1 MLCPAGIVSPM
12 RTKMVIDLIT
22 RVQLRPTKAKTEWLL
37 DKIVMETTRPR
48 LGAEP
53 WRPIAQ
59 RFHRRDQNFGA
70 NLCEPRP
77 MKCDVKGWRRVI
89 SRYSR

>member
-22 RVQLRPTKAKTEWLL
+22 RVQLRPTEAKTEWLL
-37 DKIVMETTRPR
+37 NKIVMETTRPR

-53 WRPIAQ
+53 WRPIEQ
-59 RFHRRDQNFGA
+59 QFITGTPISVRPFA
-70 NLCEPRP
+70 NRAP
-77 MKCDVKGWRRVI
+77 
-89 SRYSR
+89 

>member
-22 RVQLRPTKAKTEWLL
+22 RVQLRPTEAKTEWLL
-37 DKIVMETTRPR
+37 NKIVMETTRPR

-53 WRPIAQ
+53 WRPHCTAVPITGTPISV
-59 RFHRRDQNFGA
+59 RTFA
-70 NLCEPRP
+70 NRAP
-77 MKCDVKGWRRVI
+77 
-89 SRYSR
+89 